1 MCTAVLS
8 INPGLPV
15 LLAGVRDELTDRPWE
30 PPGPHWPS
38 YPGLLGGKDL
48 QAGGTWLAV
57 VPSRRRA
64 ACVLNGIGLMAPA
77 ANRRSRCEL
86 PLLAA
91 AGAPIGE
98 HRLADY
104 DPFHLLAAEP
114 GLAILRSW
122 DGSELTEHELK
133 PGLHFIVNTGLA
145 SYLPEMGRSAAD
157 GAATEWAATDWM
169 GSQWRGAPPP
179 DGREH
184 ELARTA
190 HFLGRFS
197 SAVRPE
203 PQPGEPVG
211 QAWGSWF
218 PLVNGDGIGPD
229 DQRALIVRRDL
240 GGGRTWGTTSISLVA
255 LAPGWLR
262 YDFTAHPGDESSWY
276 PVL

>member
-8 INPGLPV
+8 IEPGLPV
-15 LLAGVRDELTDRPWE
+15 LLAGVRDELTERPWK
-30 PPGPHWPS
+30 PPGPHWPR
-38 YPGLLGGKDL
+38 YPELLGGKDE

-57 VPSRRRA
+57 MPSRRRA
-64 ACVLNGIGLMAPA
+64 ACVLNGIGLLAQA
-77 ANRRSRCEL
+77 ATRRSRGEL

-91 AGAPIGE
+91 AGEPIGRL
-98 HRLADY
+98 RLADY
-104 DPFHLLAAEP
+104 DPFHLLVAEP

-122 DGSELTEHELK
+122 DGTELTEHELE
-133 PGLHFIVNTGLA
+133 PGLHFIVNSGLS
-145 SYLPEMGRSAAD
+145 SYLPETGQTAAD
-157 GAATEWAATDWM
+157 WSATD
-169 GSQWRGAPPP
+169 QIEPAWRGAPPP

-184 ELARTA
+184 ELARTT

-203 PQPGEPVG
+203 PRPGAPVR

-218 PLVNGDGIGPD
+218 PLVNGDGIGPG
-229 DQRALIVRRDL
+229 DQRALILRRDL
-240 GGGRTWGTTSISLVA
+240 GGGRTWGTNSISLVA
-255 LAPGWLR
+255 LEPGWLR

>member
-1 MCTAVLS
+1 MCTAVVS
-8 INPGLPV
+8 IEPGLPV
-15 LLAGVRDELTDRPWE
+15 LLAGVRDELIDRPWE
-30 PPGPHWPS
+30 PPGRHWPS
-38 YPGLLGGKDL
+38 YPELIGGKDL

-57 VPSRRRA
+57 LPSHRRA
-64 ACVLNGIGLMAPA
+64 ACVLNGIGALAPA
-77 ANRRSRCEL
+77 ATRLSRGEL

-91 AGAPIGE
+91 AGEPIGQ
-98 HRLADY
+98 RGLAHY
-104 DPFHLLAAEP
+104 DPFHLLVAEP

-122 DGSELTEHELK
+122 DGSELTEHELH
-133 PGLHFIVNTGLA
+133 PGLHFIVNSGLA
-145 SYLPEMGRSAAD
+145 SYLPETGLTAAD
-157 GAATEWAATDWM
+157 WAATGWI

-184 ELARTA
+184 EIARTG
-190 HFLGRFS
+190 HFLDRFS
-197 SAVRPE
+197 SAIRPE
-203 PQPGEPVG
+203 PRPGQPVG

-262 YDFTAHPGDESSWY
+262 YDFTANRGDDSSWY

>member
-8 INPGLPV
+8 IEPGLPV
-15 LLAGVRDELTDRPWE
+15 LLAGVRDELTDRPWQL
-30 PPGPHWPS
+30 PGPHWPS
-38 YPGLLGGKDL
+38 YPDLLGGKDL

-57 VPSRRRA
+57 EPSHRRA
-64 ACVLNGIGLMAPA
+64 ACVLNGIGLLAPA
-77 ANRRSRCEL
+77 ATRRSRGEL

-91 AGAPIGE
+91 AGESIDRPG
-98 HRLADY
+98 LADY
-104 DPFHLLAAEP
+104 DPFHLLVTEP

-122 DGSELTEHELK
+122 DGSELTEHELQ
-133 PGLHFIVNTGLA
+133 PGLHFIVNSGLA
-145 SYLPEMGRSAAD
+145 SYLPETGRTAAD
-157 GAATEWAATDWM
+157 WAATGWI
-169 GSQWRGAPPP
+169 GSQWHGAPPP

-203 PQPGEPVG
+203 PHPSQPVG

-218 PLVNGDGIGPD
+218 SLVNGDGIGSD

-240 GGGRTWGTTSISLVA
+240 GGGRTWGTTSVSLVA

>member
-8 INPGLPV
+8 IKPGLPV

-57 VPSRRRA
+57 LPSRRRA

-77 ANRRSRCEL
+77 ATRRSRGEL

-91 AGAPIGE
+91 AGEPIGE
-98 HRLADY
+98 DGLADW
-104 DPFHLLAAEP
+104 DPFHLLVAEP

-122 DGSELTEHELK
+122 DGSELTEHELR
-133 PGLHFIVNTGLA
+133 PGLHFIVNSGFA
-145 SYLPEMGRSAAD
+145 CYLPETGRTAAD
-157 GAATEWAATDWM
+157 WAATDWVRP
-169 GSQWRGAPPP
+169 QWRVAPPP

-184 ELARTA
+184 ELARAA
-190 HFLGRFS
+190 HFLSRFR
-197 SAVRPE
+197 SAARPE
-203 PQPGEPVG
+203 PRPGQPVG
-211 QAWGSWF
+211 QAWSSWF
-218 PLVNGDGIGPD
+218 PLVNGDSIEPG

-262 YDFTAHPGDESSWY
+262 YDFTADPGVESSWY